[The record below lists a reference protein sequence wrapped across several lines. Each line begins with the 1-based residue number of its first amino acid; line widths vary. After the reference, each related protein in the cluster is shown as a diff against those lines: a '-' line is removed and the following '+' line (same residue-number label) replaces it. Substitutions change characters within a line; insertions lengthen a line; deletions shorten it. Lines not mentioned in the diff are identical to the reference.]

1 MSWLEIWAMLQVLGI
16 TFSVIL
22 IIIYLILLFKGYRR

>member
-1 MSWLEIWAMLQVLGI
+1 MSWLEIWAMLKVVGI
-16 TFSVIL
+16 TFNVIL